1 MIHKRTCNICEALCG
16 ILVEHDGTNVIGI
29 RGNPDDVLSR
39 GHICPKAVA
48 LQDLHNDPDRLRQPM
63 RRVGDEWVPVSW
75 EKAVEEVAARCDEI
89 QKEHG
94 RNAVAVYAG
103 NPNAHNYANLLGA
116 LSFHEVL
123 KTRNRFSATSVDQ
136 LPHMFAALQMFGHQ
150 LMLPIPDVRR
160 TQHMVLL
167 GANPAVS
174 NGSLM
179 TAPGVMNDLK
189 AIKERGGKVVVID
202 PRRTRTAKMA
212 SEHHF
217 VRPGTDA
224 LLMAAMVNTLFG
236 EGLVNDGEWRS
247 YTRGIDELQ
256 AFVDGFPAER
266 VAPIVGIDAGQ
277 IRRLTR
283 ELAAAPSAVF
293 YSRFGAC
300 TQEFGGLNAWLT
312 IAINLLTGNLDRE
325 GGMMFTHPAIDLPK
339 LASRARQQG
348 HFGVWKS
355 RVSGLPEFGGEL
367 PVATLAEEM
376 ETPGEGQI
384 KALICIAGN
393 PVLST
398 PEGDRLAKAID
409 GLEFVVALDMF
420 ITATSSRADLIIPP
434 LSPLERDHYGL
445 AFHAIS
451 VHNTTKYSEPLFEP
465 ADDARDDWQTLIGIA
480 AALNQRRT
488 TGFKRL
494 KTTLTLGAIQR
505 HGPARILDLL
515 LRTGPYGA
523 LKLSGPRLSL
533 KKLRAQKD
541 GVDLGPLR
549 PVFPERLFTEDST
562 IAASPALMIADLPRL
577 EAFASAHA
585 GTSSGLSLIGR
596 RQLRSN
602 NTWMHNNE
610 RLVKG
615 PPRCTLLMNPA
626 DATARGI
633 VGGDRVN
640 VTTETGSVSA
650 LLELDDGIM
659 PGVVS
664 LPHGWGHRAKGAQMR
679 VANATEGPSA
689 NDLTVASGV
698 DTLTGTS
705 ILNGVP
711 VEVNAMA
718 AQAAE

>member
-16 ILVEHDGTNVIGI
+16 VLVEHDGNEVLGI

-63 RRVGDEWVPVSW
+63 RRVGDEWVPVAW
-75 EKAVEEVAARCDEI
+75 EEAIEEVATRFHEI
-89 QKEHG
+89 QAAHG
-94 RNAVAVYAG
+94 KNAVAVYAG

-123 KTRNRFSATSVDQ
+123 KSRNRFSATSVDQ
-136 LPHMFAALQMFGHQ
+136 LPHMFAALKMFGHQ
-150 LMLPIPDVRR
+150 LMLPIPDIRR
-160 TQHMVLL
+160 THHMVLL

-179 TAPGVMNDLK
+179 TAPGVMGDLK
-189 AIKERGGKVVVID
+189 AIQERGGKVVVID
-202 PRRTRTAKMA
+202 PRRTRTAKA
-212 SEHHF
+212 ANEHHF

-224 LLMAAMVNTLFG
+224 LLLASMVNTLFTDDLVD
-236 EGLVNDGEWRS
+236 EGAWRS
-247 YTRGIDELQ
+247 YTRGLEELR
-256 AFVDGFPAER
+256 AFVAGFAPEG
-266 VAPIVGIDAGQ
+266 VASIVGINADE
-277 IRRLTR
+277 IRRIAR

-300 TQEFGGLNAWLT
+300 TQEFGGVNAWLT

-339 LASRARQQG
+339 IASRAGQQG
-348 HFGVWKS
+348 HFGIWKS
-355 RVSGLPEFGGEL
+355 RISGLPEFGGEL

-376 ETPGEGQI
+376 ETPGDGQI
-384 KALICIAGN
+384 KAMICIAGN

-398 PEGDRLAKAID
+398 PNGDQLAKAID

-445 AFHAIS
+445 AFHAIA
-451 VHNTTKYSEPLFEP
+451 VHNTTKYSERLFTPDAE
-465 ADDARDDWQTLIGIA
+465 ARDDWQTLIAIA
-480 AALNQRRT
+480 AALNRKQS
-488 TGFKRL
+488 TGFTRL
-494 KTTLTLGAIQR
+494 KTGLTLRALQH

-523 LKLSGPRLSL
+523 FKLRGPRLSL
-533 KKLRAQKD
+533 AKLRAEKD

-549 PVFPERLFTEDST
+549 PVFPGRLFTKDSKLN
-562 IAASPALMIADLPRL
+562 AAPAILVSDLERL
-577 EAFASAHA
+577 ESFAIAQADSP
-585 GTSSGLSLIGR
+585 GGLLLIGR

-626 DATARGI
+626 DAADRG
-633 VGGDRVN
+633 VSNGERVD
-640 VTTETGSVSA
+640 VRTKAGAVAA
-650 LLELDDGIM
+650 LLEFDDGIM

-664 LPHGWGHRAKGAQMR
+664 LPHGWGHQAKGAQMR
-679 VANATEGPSA
+679 IANATEGPSA
-689 NDLTVASGV
+689 NDLTIASGV
-698 DTLTGTS
+698 DALTGTS

-711 VEVNAMA
+711 VKVSALQE
-718 AQAAE
+718 AAE